1 MPANYQPPKLSI
13 PVRDQDH
20 AAGPADAPVVLV
32 EFGDYQCPHCGAAYP
47 VVQKV
52 QKKLGSELRFVFR
65 NFPLTYAHPQALWAA
80 ETVEAAAVQGKFWE
94 MHDFV
99 FEHQS
104 SLGQPAVFLQEA
116 KRLGLDA
123 KRIER
128 EVTDHVHL
136 ARIQDDYSGGIR
148 SGVNG
153 TPTFF
158 IQGVR
163 YDGPPDVAP
172 LVAALEASAKPAR
185 RK

>member
-1 MPANYQPPKLSI
+1 MPANYQPPRLSI
-13 PVRDQDH
+13 PVRAEDH
-20 AAGPADAPVVLV
+20 SEGPVDAPIVLV

-80 ETVEAAAVQGKFWE
+80 ETVEAAGAQGKYWE

-99 FEHQS
+99 FEHQP
-104 SLGQPAVFLQEA
+104 SLGQPTIFLDEA
-116 KRLGLDA
+116 KRWGLDA
-123 KRIER
+123 KRIEK
-128 EVTDHVHL
+128 EVAAHVHL
-136 ARIQDDYSGGIR
+136 ARIQEDYSGGIR

-163 YDGPPDVAP
+163 YDGPPDVTP
-172 LVAALEASAKPAR
+172 LVAALKSSAKPTR